1 MSNKKQTAVES
12 IIQKINNVKPT
23 EFCSIE
29 TIKKWCIE
37 AKAME
42 KEQIMDEL
50 KLIGNYFDVSK
61 LDAEEIK
68 HHIRFTSIIQD
79 RINHY
84 KETYEHTTK

>member
-1 MSNKKQTAVES
+1 MNDKQTDHIVEANKMVTAVES

-42 KEQIMDEL
+42 KEQIKNGWDN
-50 KLIGNYFDVSK
+50 GF
-61 LDAEEIK
+61 LDYQISMHEDAD
-68 HHIRFTSIIQD
+68 QYY
-79 RINHY
+79 N
-84 KETYEHTTK
+84 ETYGS